1 MAAHEPEA
9 GGPPGRDALAKLGI
23 AIDRDADVPIGVQIG
38 WAIRARIGD
47 GTLRP
52 DERLPGLRDL
62 AAATGVNIN
71 TVRAVYQRLE
81 HDGVVKSRH
90 GSGTFVTSTENGS
103 SAGTIAASAAREAH
117 ESGIDP
123 RAVAAALYVAPASA
137 SPDDD
142 DAARR
147 RALRTQIRVLTL
159 AIDEIEARRPRVPP
173 AAKPARPGAG
183 PRLLGVAE
191 LEQVRDDLLRQ
202 IAALQQD
209 IGAPQPADTNPKQP
223 AKEPNTSAAPAG
235 TTAGK
240 TKRRP
245 RATTGPAPA
254 RG

>member
-1 MAAHEPEA
+1 MRESHADEPPA
-9 GGPPGRDALAKLGI
+9 QDLLARLGI
-23 AIDRDADVPIGVQIG
+23 AIDRDADVPIGVQMG
-38 WAIRARIGD
+38 WVIRARIGD

-52 DERLPGLRDL
+52 GQRLPGLRDL
-62 AAATGVNIN
+62 AEATGVNIN

-81 HDGVVKSRH
+81 HDSLVKSLH
-90 GSGTFVTSTENGS
+90 GSGTFVTSAEHGS
-103 SAGTIAASAAREAH
+103 SAAGTIAASAAREAY

-137 SPDDD
+137 SADDD

-173 AAKPARPGAG
+173 AGKPGRAGAG

-202 IAALQQD
+202 IAALQQAID
-209 IGAPQPADTNPKQP
+209 APQPADRNPKQS
-223 AKEPNTSAAPAG
+223 ANEPNTVNAPVGSAAA
-235 TTAGK
+235 K
-240 TKRRP
+240 KKRRA
-245 RATTGPAPA
+245 RATTRPAPA
-254 RG
+254 SG

>member
-1 MAAHEPEA
+1 MRESRTAAPLA
-9 GGPPGRDALAKLGI
+9 RDALTRLGI
-23 AIDRDADVPIGVQIG
+23 TIDRDADVPIGVQMG
-38 WAIRARIGD
+38 WVIRARIGD

-52 DERLPGLRDL
+52 GERLPGLRDL
-62 AAATGVNIN
+62 AEATGVNIN

-81 HDGVVKSRH
+81 HDGLVKSRH

-103 SAGTIAASAAREAH
+103 SAGSIAASAAREAY

-159 AIDEIEARRPRVPP
+159 AIDEIEARRPRVP
-173 AAKPARPGAG
+173 AEAKPARAGAG
-183 PRLLGVAE
+183 PRLLGVIE

-202 IAALQQD
+202 VAALQQAID
-209 IGAPQPADTNPKQP
+209 APQPSDSDPNPTEEP
-223 AKEPNTSAAPAG
+223 A
-235 TTAGK
+235 TAGAPVGSGPGK
-240 TKRRP
+240 KKRRP
-245 RATTGPAPA
+245 RATTRPAPA
-254 RG
+254 GS